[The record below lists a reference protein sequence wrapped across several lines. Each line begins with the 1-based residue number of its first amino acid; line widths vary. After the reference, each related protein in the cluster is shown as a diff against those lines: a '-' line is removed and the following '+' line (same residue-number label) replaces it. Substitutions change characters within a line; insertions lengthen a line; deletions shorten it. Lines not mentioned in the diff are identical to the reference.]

1 MGRKRRPAAETKAAI
16 LEVAGRMLQEGGP
29 TSIRLDDVAA
39 ELQMSRQAVLH
50 HFGSRDGLLRAV
62 VERAW
67 LGLFGDLADL
77 ARSADG
83 MQPEAFV
90 DLVDDVVRARGNARL
105 GAWLLLS
112 ESGLDAS
119 VFEGALAVLPAAIQQ
134 RRAPLAGASVDET
147 RDGLLLVAA
156 ALFGDAIFGERLRQS
171 LGAEDGEEERRR
183 FRRWIAHTLW
193 QDR

>member
-1 MGRKRRPAAETKAAI
+1 MARKRRPAAETKAAI
-16 LEVAGRMLQEGGP
+16 LAVAGRMLQEGGP
-29 TSIRLDDVAA
+29 ASIRLDEVAA
-39 ELQMSRQAVLH
+39 ELGMSRQAVLH

-67 LGLFGDLADL
+67 VGLFTDLSEL
-77 ARSADG
+77 AQSAEG

-90 DLVDDVVRARGNARL
+90 DLVDEVVRDRGNARL

-112 ESGLDAS
+112 ESGLDPA
-119 VFEGALAVLPAAIQQ
+119 VFQGALAGLPGAIH
-134 RRAPLAGASVDET
+134 RGRAPLAGDTESET

-171 LGAEDGEEERRR
+171 LGASDSEEERRR
-183 FRRWIAHTLW
+183 FRHWIARTVFEGG
-193 QDR
+193 